1 MANQLTLKK
10 DFSVSGKGLHTGL
23 HITARFCPAEPNTGY
38 QFIRTDLD
46 EKPMIEALAENV
58 QHTERGTVL
67 SKNGVHVSTVEHA
80 LAALYAAEIDNCLIE
95 VDGPEMPILDGSA
108 IEIVNA
114 INEAGVKEQVYDK
127 QYYVVRNRI
136 EVNDPETGA
145 SLIIL
150 PYDGFSIT
158 TLISYNSTILS
169 NQFARLNELS
179 DFGKEIANSRT
190 FVFVREVEQLLQ
202 HNLIKGGDLDNALVI
217 YDQEIPQEKLDSI
230 ADAMNIPHKLVNK
243 LGYINNK
250 PIFYDN
256 EPARHKLMDLVG
268 DIALIGKP
276 LKGHIIATRPGHKI
290 NNQLARLIRK
300 DLKRQEVQAPVYNV
314 DIPPIMDNVRIK
326 QLLPHRWPIQ
336 MVDKVI
342 ELSDRH
348 IVGIKNVTGN
358 EEIFMGHFPEEPV
371 MPGVLQIEAMAQTG
385 GLLILNTVEHPEKYS
400 TYFLKIDNVKFRH
413 KVVPGDTLIFR
424 LDLITEIRR
433 GIVSMKGYAFVGD
446 RIVSEAE
453 FMAQII
459 KNK

>member
-23 HITARFCPAEPNTGY
+23 YITARFCPAEPNTGY
-38 QFIRTDLD
+38 RFIRTDLE
-46 EKPMIEALAENV
+46 EKPVIEAFADNV

-67 SKNGVHVSTVEHA
+67 SKNGVHVSTIEHA

-95 VDGPEMPILDGSA
+95 IDGPEMPILDGSA
-108 IEIVNA
+108 IEFVKA
-114 INEAGVKEQVYDK
+114 IEEAGLEQQVYDK
-127 QYYVVRNRI
+127 QYYVVRNRV
-136 EVNDPETGA
+136 EVSDPETGA

-158 TLISYNSTILS
+158 TLVSYDSTILS

-179 DFGKEIANSRT
+179 DFGKEIADCRT
-190 FVFVREVEQLLQ
+190 FVFVREVELLLK

-250 PIFYDN
+250 PILYDN

-300 DLKRQEVQAPVYNV
+300 ELKKQDVQAPVYYPEMV
-314 DIPPIMDNVRIK
+314 PIFDNQRIK

-336 MVDKVI
+336 MVDKII

-358 EEIFMGHFPEEPV
+358 EEIFMGHFPDEPI
-371 MPGVLQIEAMAQTG
+371 MPGVMQIEAMAQTG
-385 GLLILNTVEHPEKYS
+385 GLLILKSVEHPEKYS
-400 TYFLKIDNVKFRH
+400 TYFMKIDNVKFRH

-424 LDLITEIRR
+424 LDLMSEIRR

-446 RIVSEAE
+446 KIVTEAE

>member
-10 DFSVSGKGLHTGL
+10 DFSISGKGLHTGL

-38 QFIRTDLD
+38 RFIRIDLED
-46 EKPMIEALAENV
+46 RPIIEALAENV
-58 QHTERGTVL
+58 NNTERGTVL
-67 SKNGVHVSTVEHA
+67 NKDGVQISTIEHA
-80 LAALYAAEIDNCLIE
+80 MAALYASEIDNCLIE
-95 VDGPEMPILDGSA
+95 INGPEMPILDGSA
-108 IEIVNA
+108 IEFIMA
-114 INEAGVKEQVYDK
+114 IKNVGIIEQEYDK

-136 EVNDPETGA
+136 EIKNPETGA
-145 SLIIL
+145 SLIIM

-158 TLISYNSTILS
+158 TLISYDSTILS
-169 NQFARLNELS
+169 NQFARLNELA
-179 DFGKEIANSRT
+179 DFETEIADSRT
-190 FVFVREVEQLLQ
+190 FVFVREVEVLLK

-217 YDQEIPQEKLDSI
+217 YDQEIPQEKLDDI

-250 PIFYDN
+250 PILYDN

-290 NNQLARLIRK
+290 NNQLARLLRK
-300 DLKRQEVQAPVYNV
+300 DMKRQEVQAPIYNP

-342 ELSDRH
+342 ELSNRH

-385 GLLILNTVEHPEKYS
+385 GLLILNTVDHPEKYS
-400 TYFLKIDNVKFRH
+400 TYFMKIDNVKFRH

-424 LDLITEIRR
+424 LDLISDIRR

-446 RIVSEAE
+446 KIASEAE

>member
-1 MANQLTLKK
+1 MANQLTIQK

-38 QFIRTDLD
+38 RFVRIDLD
-46 EKPMIEALAENV
+46 EKPIVEALAENV
-58 QHTERGTVL
+58 HQTERGTVL
-67 SKNGVHVSTVEHA
+67 EKGGVQISTIEHA

-95 VDGPEMPILDGSA
+95 IDGPEMPILDGSA
-108 IEIVNA
+108 IQFVNA
-114 INEAGVKEQVYDK
+114 IKEAGFVEQVYDK

-136 EVNDPETGA
+136 EVSDPETGA
-145 SLIIL
+145 FLIIL
-150 PYDGFSIT
+150 PYDDFSIT
-158 TLISYNSTILS
+158 TLISYESSILS
-169 NQFARLNELS
+169 NQFARLNQLS
-179 DFGKEIANSRT
+179 DFGKDIADSRT

-217 YDQEIPQEKLDSI
+217 YDQEIPQEKLNSI

-250 PIFYDN
+250 PILYDN
-256 EPARHKLMDLVG
+256 EPARHKLMDLIG

-290 NNQLARLIRK
+290 NNQLARMIRK
-300 DLKRQEVQAPVYNV
+300 EVKRQEVQAPIYNPEV
-314 DIPPIMDNVRIK
+314 PPIMDNVRIK

-336 MVDKVI
+336 MVDKII
-342 ELSDRH
+342 ELSNRH

-358 EEIFMGHFPEEPV
+358 EEIFMGHFPDEPV

-385 GLLILNTVEHPEKYS
+385 GLLILKSVPDPEKYS
-400 TYFLKIDNVKFRH
+400 TYFMKIDNVKFRH

-424 LDLITEIRR
+424 LDLMTEIRR
-433 GIVSMKGYAFVGD
+433 GIVTMKGYAFVGD
-446 RIVSEAE
+446 KIVSEAE